1 MFIEL
6 VTFVTNIPMMDHDM
20 QNIVPEPVLIQQLK
34 ASSEKAF
41 DEIYNLY
48 AGRLYTF
55 CMKYIKIREDAEEI
69 VEDVFVKLW
78 KIRKTIRQQQSLK
91 ALLFT
96 MAHHAIISS
105 YRQTLSSPEY
115 AAFVSIRERSD
126 ASDASS
132 LVEYNEF
139 VDHLH
144 HEMSLL
150 PNTQQ
155 QVIYLSKYEG
165 LSNEEIAQKLNLS
178 RQTVRNQL
186 SVGLKALRRSLLP
199 LSALFLFFMS

>member
-1 MFIEL
+1 
-6 VTFVTNIPMMDHDM
+6 MMDNDM
-20 QNIVPEPVLIQQLK
+20 QNIVPESVLIQQLK

-55 CMKYIKIREDAEEI
+55 CMKNIKIREDAEEI

-96 MAHHAIISS
+96 MARHAIISS
-105 YRQTLSSPEY
+105 YRHTLNSPEY

-126 ASDASS
+126 SSDTSS

-139 VDHLH
+139 VGHLH
-144 HEMSLL
+144 REMSLL

-186 SVGLKALRRSLLP
+186 SVGLKALRRILLP
-199 LSALFLFFMS
+199 LSALFLFFYELI